1 MMEEEQFKE
10 LRRWEIEKWP
20 LFFLSI
26 LLLLFFIYL
35 LLCVCVCVVF
45 RDGVATRFCA
55 TAPDDNKNLKQKI
68 EAQTEGLKEHLRP
81 I

>member
-1 MMEEEQFKE
+1 MASIFFYHYCYYY
-10 LRRWEIEKWP
+10 
-20 LFFLSI
+20 FFL
-26 LLLLFFIYL
+26 FTFV
-35 LLCVCVCVVF
+35 CVCVCVVF